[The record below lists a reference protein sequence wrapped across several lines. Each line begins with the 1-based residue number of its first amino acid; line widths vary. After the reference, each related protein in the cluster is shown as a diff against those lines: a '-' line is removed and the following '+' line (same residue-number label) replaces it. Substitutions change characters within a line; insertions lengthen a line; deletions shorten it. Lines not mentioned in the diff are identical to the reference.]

1 MSCLEPTVDEAAA
14 ARTTLARFQTLYGG
28 DVPPVDVEE
37 VAASLC
43 RLRVRRGD
51 DLSAVAGVAA
61 GTRLSGVLIPRLWE
75 IWVRRDEP
83 ARRCRF
89 TIAHEIGHHVLHSDG
104 ATVMCRPT
112 DVDQADDTDRARER
126 EANMFAAELIM
137 PEALVR
143 EYADRDGADPVALSE
158 RFAVS
163 DVAMA
168 FRLVSLE
175 YLKALPVEIAAEH
188 EKWRG

>member
-1 MSCLEPTVDEAAA
+1 MDEAAA
-14 ARTTLARFQTLYGG
+14 AQATLQRFRELY
-28 DVPPVDVEE
+28 DSDAPPVDVEE
-37 VAASLC
+37 LASSLC

-51 DLSAVAGVAA
+51 DLASVAGVAE

-83 ARRCRF
+83 AARCRF

-112 DVDQADDTDRARER
+112 DVEQAEGSARVRER

-143 EYADRDGADPVALSE
+143 EYADRDGADPFALSE

-163 DVAMA
+163 SLAMA

-175 YLKALPVEIAAEH
+175 YLEALPVELAAEH
-188 EKWRG
+188 ERWRG